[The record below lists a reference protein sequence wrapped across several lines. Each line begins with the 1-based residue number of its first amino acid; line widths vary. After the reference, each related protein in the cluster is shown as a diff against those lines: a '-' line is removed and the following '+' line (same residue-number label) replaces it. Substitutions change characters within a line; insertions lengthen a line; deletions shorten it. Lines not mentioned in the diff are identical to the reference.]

1 MVYREL
7 PIRFDY
13 LCVTCRRSLGLD
25 LHLSIRPLPIL
36 RSFPPKHFPYPIN
49 TEKWKQGYLSC
60 RPSAYI
66 VCLATVLD
74 TVTARERR
82 QKPVYSI
89 ACLRSL
95 HEQGQAHRDIRG
107 LAGIVRRGDRLPG
120 RGRAWFCPMTMITSG
135 GERVAAVMPRPWR
148 SREVFRDGFSPTS
161 KGHSF
166 LHSTGYTTN
175 FIIYTQEIPHF
186 QYRLNPPGRTS
197 IPGGGARFV
206 KNWPLSQ
213 TPGGAY
219 CGGKGCGS
227 DASAL
232 ATPVAP
238 ITGKAA

>member
-13 LCVTCRRSLGLD
+13 LCITCRRSLGLD

-89 ACLRSL
+89 ACLRSP

-107 LAGIVRRGDRLPG
+107 LAGIIRRGDRLPG
-120 RGRAWFCPMTMITSG
+120 RGRAYFGPMTMITSG
-135 GERVAAVMPRPWR
+135 GERVAAGLRRECTPLAITCSFPRLIFPGPQGAVGTR
-148 SREVFRDGFSPTS
+148 SYIVHATI
-161 KGHSF
+161 
-166 LHSTGYTTN
+166 ST
-175 FIIYTQEIPHF
+175 
-186 QYRLNPPGRTS
+186 LLS
-197 IPGGGARFV
+197 IPRRYLIF
-206 KNWPLSQ
+206 N
-213 TPGGAY
+213 T
-219 CGGKGCGS
+219 
-227 DASAL
+227 D
-232 ATPVAP
+232 
-238 ITGKAA
+238 